1 MTTELAIKADQT
13 SWSPIQKAGL
23 RQIGLTDATEGDLAL
38 FFHYAQKTGLDP
50 FSRQIY
56 MIGRW
61 SKDGVKYT
69 IQSSIDGLRI
79 IAQRSGEYAGQT
91 PPMWCGA
98 DGVWTDVWLADTPPV
113 AAKVGVYRTGFAEAL
128 VAVARLDSYMPKTKD
143 GKPSG
148 MWGTMPD
155 VMLAKVAESLAL
167 RKAFPN
173 DLSGIYTTE
182 EMEQA
187 DAKQPPV
194 APKAELSVEQLLDVA
209 KQINAATD
217 RDGLLAIWNAHA
229 DHIDQT
235 WENSLGLDV
244 SLRQLI
250 TARNQDIQAGA

>member
-1 MTTELAIKADQT
+1 
-13 SWSPIQKAGL
+13 
-23 RQIGLTDATEGDLAL
+23 
-38 FFHYAQKTGLDP
+38 
-50 FSRQIY
+50 
-56 MIGRW
+56 
-61 SKDGVKYT
+61 
-69 IQSSIDGLRI
+69 
-79 IAQRSGEYAGQT
+79 
-91 PPMWCGA
+91 
-98 DGVWTDVWLADTPPV
+98 
-113 AAKVGVYRTGFAEAL
+113 VGVYRQGFAEAL

-194 APKAELSVEQLLDVA
+194 AAAKAELPYDELMAIV
-209 KQINAATD
+209 KQINGANT
-217 RDGLLAIWNAHA
+217 REELLALWNAHA
-229 DHIDQT
+229 DHMDQT
-235 WENSLGLDV
+235 WENSLGVDV
-244 SLRQLI
+244 CLRQFI